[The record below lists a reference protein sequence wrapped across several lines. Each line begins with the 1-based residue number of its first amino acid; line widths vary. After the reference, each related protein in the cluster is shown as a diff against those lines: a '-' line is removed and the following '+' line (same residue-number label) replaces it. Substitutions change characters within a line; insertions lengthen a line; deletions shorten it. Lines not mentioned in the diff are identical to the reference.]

1 MNTTPLVESWVP
13 ACSASILTPLGLQHP
28 HASNMLRPTFL
39 EVPCLTPTIPF
50 HLPKA
55 ALHDAIKKAHY
66 EAYTELSTLMVEL
79 TVDPDTKVIMDTSG
93 LPISND
99 VITKKLVESEC
110 RAGAGD
116 ILLRKVACDWDCS
129 AGAREA

>member
-1 MNTTPLVESWVP
+1 MDCN
-13 ACSASILTPLGLQHP
+13 ILHL
-28 HASNMLRPTFL
+28 SNMLHPTFL
-39 EVPCLTPTIPF
+39 KVPCLTPPPTY
-50 HLPKA
+50 LPQA

-99 VITKKLVESEC
+99 VITKKLVESKYGT
-110 RAGAGD
+110 GAGVM
-116 ILLRKVACDWDCS
+116 ILKK
-129 AGAREA
+129 